1 MSQED
6 ITATPNPAAEPQPAP
21 AAHEELPV
29 ATPEQELENL
39 RAELAAVSAK
49 AEAHWNEFLA
59 ARAEMDN
66 IRRRAERD
74 LANAHRFALEKFFA
88 ELLPVRDS
96 LEMGIQAAVE
106 GADFAKLREGSE
118 MTLRMLAAAMAK
130 FGLVEIDPAGQKFN
144 PEQHEALAM
153 APVPGVEPNH
163 VVQVV
168 QKGYVLNERLVRPAK
183 VIVAKAP

>member
-1 MSQED
+1 MSQEET
-6 ITATPNPAAEPQPAP
+6 TATPNAAPDAP
-21 AAHEELPV
+21 AETAAREELPV
-29 ATPEQELENL
+29 ATPEQEIENL
-39 RAELAAVSAK
+39 RSELAAVNAK
-49 AEAHWNEFLA
+49 AEAHWSEYLA

-66 IRRRAERD
+66 VRRRAERD
-74 LANAHRFALEKFFA
+74 LVNAHRFALEKFFA

-118 MTLRMLAAAMAK
+118 MTLRMLAAAMGK
-130 FGLVEIDPAGQKFN
+130 FGLVELDPAGQKFN
-144 PEQHEALAM
+144 PDQHEALAM